1 MPTDDLKRKQM
12 TLESHVAA
20 ADFIIE
26 RIMEHRNQIY
36 QEINQYLTTIEH
48 QKSVWNGRLGTLKM
62 AENIIYGENKPEKE
76 WRTNLLLRDHYTCQ
90 RCGSNNNPTCHHI
103 IPKSHCD
110 DDHMWDL
117 NNGIVLCKECHNKW
131 HDKME
136 NKLMSRRVFLEWLS
150 DRV

>member
-1 MPTDDLKRKQM
+1 MPADDLKRKQM
-12 TLESHVAA
+12 SLESHIAA

-48 QKSVWNGRLGTLKM
+48 QKATWSGRLTTLNM
-62 AENIIYGENKPEKE
+62 AENIINNENKPEKE
-76 WRTNLLLRDHYTCQ
+76 WRTSLLLRDHYTCQ
-90 RCGSNNNPTCHHI
+90 RCGSTDTPTCHHI

-110 DDHMWDL
+110 NTHMWDL
-117 NNGIVLCKECHNKW
+117 NNGIVLCKECHHEW
-131 HDKME
+131 HYKMD

-150 DRV
+150 Q